1 MWRTILVI
9 GKHEKRLEKDLPP
22 MTRGGEILLY
32 LQDQFDGSQR
42 PAAFEV
48 ERVLFDVYSVKQ
60 YVYLKE
66 REL

>member
-1 MWRTILVI
+1 
-9 GKHEKRLEKDLPP
+9 